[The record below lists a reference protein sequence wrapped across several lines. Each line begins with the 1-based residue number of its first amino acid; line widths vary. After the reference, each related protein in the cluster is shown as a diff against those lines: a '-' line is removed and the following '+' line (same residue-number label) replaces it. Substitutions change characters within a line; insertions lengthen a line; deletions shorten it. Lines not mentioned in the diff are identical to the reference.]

1 MLSLSKSSSVF
12 EKGEN
17 DESYLCYSRHAGRY
31 SSNRCDFDQ
40 AKTFLKAS
48 GSPQW
53 QAGYPNTDT
62 VAQDLAN
69 QSAWVLKV
77 NGQVAGYAA
86 AIIGDDPNYQEIDGA
101 WQNNTEP
108 YAAIHRL
115 ALSQDYRGQHLAKY
129 FMSSLISILN
139 EQGIHNFRVDTHDLN
154 QPMQHVA
161 TSNGFIRRGHINI
174 LDEPMIH
181 YVGRLNLNL

>member
-1 MLSLSKSSSVF
+1 MMSLIHVTRAMQADIPAIGAIF
-12 EKGEN
+12 E
-17 DESYLCYSRHAGRY
+17 
-31 SSNRCDFDQ
+31 Q
-40 AKTFLKAS
+40 AKAFLKAS

-77 NGQVAGYAA
+77 NDQVAGYAA

-174 LDEPMIH
+174 LDEPNDPL
-181 YVGRLNLNL
+181 RWAFELNL

>member
-1 MLSLSKSSSVF
+1 M
-12 EKGEN
+12 
-17 DESYLCYSRHAGRY
+17 
-31 SSNRCDFDQ
+31 
-40 AKTFLKAS
+40 
-48 GSPQW
+48 
-53 QAGYPNTDT
+53 GY
-62 VAQDLAN
+62 V
-69 QSAWVLKV
+69 
-77 NGQVAGYAA
+77 A

-174 LDEPMIH
+174 LDEPNDPL
-181 YVGRLNLNL
+181 RWAFELNL